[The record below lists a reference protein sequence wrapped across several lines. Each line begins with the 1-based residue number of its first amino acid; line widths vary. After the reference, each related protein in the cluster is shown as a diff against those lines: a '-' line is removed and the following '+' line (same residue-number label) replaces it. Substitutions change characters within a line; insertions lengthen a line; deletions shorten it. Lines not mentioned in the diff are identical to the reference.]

1 MLYVRYI
8 GEKRDSS
15 YSQFPVWCWKTFDVE
30 KTKYNEII
38 TNQQTISIASEN
50 NGMLIWDIVYGK
62 TVGHFIGVKLH
73 DKVEQTQA

>member
-1 MLYVRYI
+1 MSDIEGKKEIAVI
-8 GEKRDSS
+8 ASS
-15 YSQFPVWCWKTFDVE
+15 PFDVE